1 MALEIQM
8 ALDIRQLPLPPPT
21 FHPQRHYGAPKGVA
35 AGGKNRGGN
44 PGWNEINWINY
55 WRL

>member
-44 PGWNEINWINY
+44 PG
-55 WRL
+55 